1 MLRVSS
7 TFVSKFDQAMYWM
20 DRAKRA
26 GVPRKMQIE
35 GFLEEL
41 KLDLMDILVP
51 GSEPVNSARVSR
63 LEHCGNLRADVEPQ
77 AGGDGNG

>member
-1 MLRVSS
+1 MPLRVSS
-7 TFVSKFDQAMYWM
+7 VFVSKFDQAVYWM

-35 GFLEEL
+35 GLLEEL

-51 GSEPVNSARVSR
+51 PAPSEKKVEKELDKVS
-63 LEHCGNLRADVEPQ
+63 NV
-77 AGGDGNG
+77 